1 MKAISFVGGKPKVTS
16 TAVKPT
22 PQNDEVLVKVHY
34 SALDTALEPVL
45 QKTFVGG
52 LLHKLTDPL
61 YCGWHFSGVVEAVG
75 SKVAL
80 GDFYRGMQVFG
91 HLPYSSKTT
100 QGSLSEYIT
109 VKSDALAV
117 KPKSMEM
124 DLAAA
129 ATTEPLTALQAL
141 RDVGELP
148 ESGERHVL
156 INGAGG
162 QVGSCA
168 VQIAKLLGSEV
179 TAIVSTKDV
188 EKVTKLGAT
197 TVINRKK
204 TRNVMSQ
211 LTPKQFDVIFD
222 TPGKLSARKITKY
235 LKPKGVYVNPT
246 PDDMLDFLLGKLFT
260 LFSSKKVKFI
270 MEESKKADLELIGK
284 WMEASSL
291 KVDVDSVH
299 DIRDCSAAMFRQKDP
314 SKNGRVVVKVQD
326 GF

>member
-1 MKAISFVGGKPKVTS
+1 MKAISFIDAKPMVTL
-16 TAVKPT
+16 TAVRPT
-22 PQNDEVLVKVHY
+22 PKDDEVLVKVHY

-52 LLHKLTDPL
+52 MLHKLNDPL

-75 SKVAL
+75 SKVAHR
-80 GDFYRGMQVFG
+80 DFEQGMKVFG

-109 VKSDALAV
+109 VKSDSLAV

-141 RDVGELP
+141 RDIGRL
-148 ESGERHVL
+148 SSKGGHVL

-168 VQIAKLLGSEV
+168 VQIAKLMGSEV

-197 TVINRKK
+197 TVIDRKK
-204 TRNVMSQ
+204 TRNVMGQ
-211 LTPKQFDVIFD
+211 LTPGQFDVIFD
-222 TPGKLSARKITKY
+222 TPGKLSARKIVKY
-235 LKPKGVYVNPT
+235 LKPKGVYVNPS

-260 LFSSKKVKFI
+260 LFSSKKVKMI
-270 MEESKKADLELIGK
+270 MVESKKSDLEQVGK
-284 WMEASSL
+284 WIDSSSL

-299 DIRDCSAAMFRQKDP
+299 DIRDCAGAMFRQKDP
-314 SKNGRVVVKVQD
+314 SKNGRVVVKVQG

>member
-1 MKAISFVGGKPKVTS
+1 
-16 TAVKPT
+16 
-22 PQNDEVLVKVHY
+22 
-34 SALDTALEPVL
+34 
-45 QKTFVGG
+45 
-52 LLHKLTDPL
+52 LTDPL

-80 GDFYRGMQVFG
+80 GDFERGMQVFG

-141 RDVGELP
+141 RDVGKLL
-148 ESGERHVL
+148 SNKNRGGQVL

-197 TVINRKK
+197 TVIDRKK
-204 TRNVMSQ
+204 TRNVMSH
-211 LTPKQFDVIFD
+211 LTVGQFDVIFD
-222 TPGKLSARKITKY
+222 TPGKLSAREITKY
-235 LKPKGVYVNPT
+235 LTTNGVYVNPS

-260 LFSSKKVKFI
+260 LFSSKKVEMI
-270 MEESKKADLELIGK
+270 MVESKKADLEQIGK
-284 WMEASSL
+284 WMEGSSL

-299 DIRDCSAAMFRQKDP
+299 DIRDCSGAMLRQKDP